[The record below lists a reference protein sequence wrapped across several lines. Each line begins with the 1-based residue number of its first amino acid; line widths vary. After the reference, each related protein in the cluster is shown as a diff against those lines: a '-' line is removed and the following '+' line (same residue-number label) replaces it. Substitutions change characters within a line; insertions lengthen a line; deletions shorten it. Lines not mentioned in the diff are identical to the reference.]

1 MELIFLHGGLLSWGD
16 LGSAAVAAGVAGVVR
31 WAKPF
36 VFLHAGP
43 TDPAIG
49 VKPLGVFQDGF
60 DFGNSQPGR
69 EQLLGVL
76 VPHQK
81 EPVLASPCQIGV
93 GGPVAQP
100 RRELYALVFR
110 HTLKVLIRER

>member
-31 WAKPF
+31 WAKPL

-49 VKPLGVFQDGF
+49 MKTLGVFQDGF

-81 EPVLASPCQIGV
+81 EPVLASHGRVAV

-100 RRELYALVFR
+100 RRELYALLLCR
-110 HTLKVLIRER
+110 ILQVLIGER

>member
-1 MELIFLHGGLLSWGD
+1 MELIFLFGWLLSWVD
-16 LGSAAVAAGVAGVVR
+16 LGSAAAAAGVADVVH

-36 VFLHAGP
+36 VFPHASP

-60 DFGNSQPGR
+60 DFRNSQPGR
-69 EQLLGVL
+69 EQLLGVM

-81 EPVLASPCQIGV
+81 EPVLASRGRVAV

-100 RRELYALVFR
+100 RRELYALLLCR
-110 HTLKVLIRER
+110 ILQVLIGER